1 MNKTGFVVSFIIII
15 IFIVGGFFFFQKSQ
29 AKESSKQTQGI
40 TTTTQVAGASKTFSM
55 NDVAMHAKRKSCW
68 TTIDGKVYDLTS
80 FISRHPGGPFRILRL
95 CGKDGSVAFNAQHGG
110 RTRPA
115 NELSSLYI
123 GDLASQ

>member
-40 TTTTQVAGASKTFSM
+40 TTTAKVASTSKTFSM
-55 NDVAMHAKRKSCW
+55 NDVAMHANRKSCW

-110 RTRPA
+110 RARPA